1 MIALQSTTLSKTHID
16 SHYLSFFKSD
26 GAEIPSIHPWDR
38 KINNTK
44 PVWSTYDTRCFI
56 PCNEYYLAS

>member
-1 MIALQSTTLSKTHID
+1 MLSKTHID

-26 GAEIPSIHPWDR
+26 ALKYHPFIPGIE

-56 PCNEYYLAS
+56 PCNEHYLAS